1 MKNNYG
7 ILTKSN
13 RALEAEARGLVTYSQ
28 LKKWQQRAV
37 DRGAVR
43 AREWHHTSGAAN
55 KTNYYNLADFED
67 LDSKDFQA
75 VKKES
80 AKQAD
85 LNRLEIVITYQKMV
99 GGFSS
104 KRKKFETVEARG
116 LDVRKSDNKIMGAGG
131 RRLNSNND
139 SIKYFY
145 KKPRAKVFKEITR
158 AEVIELGYKF
168 I

>member
-7 ILTKSN
+7 ILVKSD

-55 KTNYYNLADFED
+55 KTNYYDLTDFED

-80 AKQAD
+80 ADQAD
-85 LNRLEIVITYQKMV
+85 LSRLEIVITYKKMIS
-99 GGFSS
+99 GFSS
-104 KRKKFETVEARG
+104 RRKKFESVEVRG
-116 LDVRKSDNKIMGAGG
+116 LDIRKKDNIIIGAGG
-131 RRLNSNND
+131 RRLDSNND
-139 SIKYFY
+139 SVKYFY
-145 KKPRAKVFKEITR
+145 KKPRAKAFKEITR
-158 AEVIELGYKF
+158 EEAIDLGYKF

>member
-1 MKNNYG
+1 MKKHG
-7 ILTKSN
+7 ILVKSD
-13 RALEAEARGLVTYSQ
+13 RAIAAEEKGLVTYSKLQ
-28 LKKWQQRAV
+28 AWQKRAV
-37 DRGAVR
+37 DRGVVR

-80 AKQAD
+80 ADQAD

-104 KRKKFETVEARG
+104 KRKKFETVEVRG
-116 LDVRKSDNKIMGAGG
+116 LDVRKSDNRITGAGG
-131 RRLNSNND
+131 RRLDSNNE
-139 SIKYFY
+139 SVKYLY
-145 KKPRAKVFKEITR
+145 KKPRAKGFKEISR
-158 AEVIELGYKF
+158 VEAIELGYRF

>member
-1 MKNNYG
+1 MKNKYG
-7 ILTKSN
+7 ILKKSD

-55 KTNYYNLADFED
+55 KTNYYDLADFED
-67 LDSKDFQA
+67 LNSEDFKA
-75 VKKES
+75 IKKENIN
-80 AKQAD
+80 QAD

-104 KRKKFETVEARG
+104 RRKKFESVEVRG
-116 LDVRKSDNKIMGAGG
+116 LDIRKKDNIIIGAGG
-131 RRLNSNND
+131 RRLDSNND
-139 SIKYFY
+139 SIKFFY
-145 KKPRAKVFKEITR
+145 KKPRARAFKEISR
-158 AEVIELGYKF
+158 VEAIEIGYKF

>member
-1 MKNNYG
+1 MKKYG
-7 ILTKSN
+7 ILVKSD
-13 RALEAEARGLVTYSQ
+13 RAIAAEEKGLVTYSKLQ
-28 LKKWQQRAV
+28 AWQKRAV
-37 DRGAVR
+37 DRGVVR

-80 AKQAD
+80 ADQAD

-104 KRKKFETVEARG
+104 RRKKFESVEVRG
-116 LDVRKSDNKIMGAGG
+116 LDIRKKDNIIIGAGG
-131 RRLNSNND
+131 RRLDSNND
-139 SIKYFY
+139 SIRFFY
-145 KKPRAKVFKEITR
+145 KKPRAKAFKEITKTE
-158 AEVIELGYKF
+158 AIELGYRF

>member
-7 ILTKSN
+7 ILVKSD

-55 KTNYYNLADFED
+55 KTNYYDLTDFNDLNSED
-67 LDSKDFQA
+67 FKSLKNENTS
-75 VKKES
+75 
-80 AKQAD
+80 QAD
-85 LNRLEIVITYQKMV
+85 LSRLEIAITYQKMV

-104 KRKKFETVEARG
+104 KRKKFETVEVRG
-116 LDVRKSDNKIMGAGG
+116 LDIRKKDNMIIGAGG
-131 RRLNSNND
+131 RRLDSNND
-139 SIKYFY
+139 SIKFFY
-145 KKPRAKVFKEITR
+145 KKPRAKAFKEITR
-158 AEVIELGYKF
+158 TEAIELGYRF